1 MDGLEESIR
10 RSLERDLQSGVLR
23 SAPSWGKPL
32 EINDGF
38 LETPEALRLGYK
50 ILKDAGYLPA
60 EVEAFRALAALRE
73 ELASMRRLAVPP
85 EDIRT
90 LEERIALLEQHLALV
105 RERHRSA

>member
-10 RSLERDLQSGVLR
+10 RSLEHDLQSGALR

-50 ILKDAGYLPA
+50 ILKDAGYLPP
-60 EVEAFRALAALRE
+60 EVEAFRTLAALRE
-73 ELASMRRLAVPP
+73 ELASSRHLAIPH
-85 EDIRT
+85 EDIRA

-105 RERHRSA
+105 RERLRSA